1 MRFHAR
7 ESMSGAAT
15 ATIDNTERP
24 AGVLCCVSRE
34 FDRLDL
40 CVRVV
45 VSQTELPNYGNVQLP
60 SGTDRAA
67 FQLSHKR
74 HCEKRETSHTSKL
87 LRRRS
92 HDVYARLFSYRRR
105 RDERNKRRLARLH
118 NKVNT
123 LVVVHAVCNASVMSA
138 SDEAPKSGGSHFR
151 IGKWFEEDERSNNK
165 KNDRTRENATR
176 RDISVNQSQLQMNVT
191 PSNLAFSK

>member
-1 MRFHAR
+1 
-7 ESMSGAAT
+7 MSGAAT

-24 AGVLCCVSRE
+24 AGVLCCVARE

-40 CVRVV
+40 CVCV
-45 VSQTELPNYGNVQLP
+45 VSQTELPNYGNVRLP

-74 HCEKRETSHTSKL
+74 HCENRETSHTSKL

-92 HDVYARLFSYRRR
+92 HDVYARLFCYRRR

-118 NKVNT
+118 NTVNT

-151 IGKWFEEDERSNNK
+151 IGKWFAEDERSNNRK
-165 KNDRTRENATR
+165 YDWTRENA
-176 RDISVNQSQLQMNVT
+176 
-191 PSNLAFSK
+191 